1 MWLPSSNFT
10 KAGSPCCRRRHF
22 GSWTAVSINR
32 KDLRNS
38 KRCNASKLVA
48 HCFSWQIRHA
58 AYPTLCTRPSIPSL
72 VFLFVQNLN
81 CSWIS
86 TSDCGK
92 GSGFNSFSLLDILIY
107 KREHGENTGRGQYQN
122 REMHDVSYSLL
133 FNPPHHVWSSL
144 SVCLSLTLSFSILG
158 F

>member
-1 MWLPSSNFT
+1 M
-10 KAGSPCCRRRHF
+10 
-22 GSWTAVSINR
+22 SINR

-48 HCFSWQIRHA
+48 HCFSSQIRHA

-122 REMHDVSYSLL
+122 REMHDVSYSLSL
-133 FNPPHHVWSSL
+133 IPHTMCDHLCL
-144 SVCLSLTLSFSILG
+144 SVCPSLFPSPYLDFNFALIQNKFYFADPTLNT
-158 F
+158 